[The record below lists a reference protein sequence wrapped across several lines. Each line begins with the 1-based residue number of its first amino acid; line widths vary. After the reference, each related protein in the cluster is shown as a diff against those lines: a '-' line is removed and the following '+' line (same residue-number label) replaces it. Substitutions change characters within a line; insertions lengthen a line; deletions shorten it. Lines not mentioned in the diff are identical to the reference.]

1 MGERR
6 ALGIMSS
13 EIPSPAEKLKFF
25 GSNYL
30 PDDDDSDDDSL
41 ISSTETPGLPTIELP
56 ETSPGFFDPLGED
69 SSLVNEIFETL
80 KMKKQVSSAS
90 IDSSNPS
97 STTKTPLDIDSAS
110 SPSVTATS
118 PNVTATQ
125 HQPLRNTDSYGANTD
140 DVFAE
145 KKLSATTSK
154 TSVSKLSPDASPP
167 TLGRPISPRMRSA
180 YPELPR
186 VPPEIIKPLAD
197 VTVSSGCLVTLEC
210 SFALPIPDSIEWF
223 RNNEQVQSNHSIA
236 FKNDSE
242 SGSVSL
248 SILSVIPLDEGIY
261 EVVGKNV
268 LGSIHS
274 SAFLKVDGEFRVL
287 SILKLLN
294 ILMFFNI

>member
-13 EIPSPAEKLKFF
+13 EIQSPAEKLKFF

-56 ETSPGFFDPLGED
+56 ETSPGFFDNLGED
-69 SSLVNEIFETL
+69 SSLENEIFETL

-167 TLGRPISPRMRSA
+167 TLGRSISPRMRSA

-197 VTVSSGCLVTLEC
+197 VTVSSGCLVTL
-210 SFALPIPDSIEWF
+210 
-223 RNNEQVQSNHSIA
+223 
-236 FKNDSE
+236 
-242 SGSVSL
+242 
-248 SILSVIPLDEGIY
+248 
-261 EVVGKNV
+261 
-268 LGSIHS
+268 
-274 SAFLKVDGEFRVL
+274 
-287 SILKLLN
+287 
-294 ILMFFNI
+294 